1 MCRVEYPFNVFV
13 VLRVCAV
20 LFLEFH
26 RGYIGLWGYEGSG
39 DLRKYAIGKLTQNSG
54 PSPALSASREWIV
67 AFAYWI
73 MRRTQRTHKCIL
85 NFPRP
90 GNRRNAST
98 RIELQYYL
106 NVPYGGLCRRSLRTG
121 VLQAAQDQHTRVR
134 RTVVLPRH
142 PPFMPLPYA
151 HIVYT

>member
-1 MCRVEYPFNVFV
+1 M
-13 VLRVCAV
+13 

-26 RGYIGLWGYEGSG
+26 RGYIGLWRYEGSG

-85 NFPRP
+85 NFPATWQSQECIYP
-90 GNRRNAST
+90 NRVTILLKCS
-98 RIELQYYL
+98 
-106 NVPYGGLCRRSLRTG
+106 
-121 VLQAAQDQHTRVR
+121 VR
-134 RTVVLPRH
+134 RTLPEESEDRGFASCSR
-142 PPFMPLPYA
+142 PTYESTTNCRPSAAPSVYAPSMCPYS
-151 HIVYT
+151 IYLSLKVTI

>member
-1 MCRVEYPFNVFV
+1 MQC
-13 VLRVCAV
+13 C
-20 LFLEFH
+20 FLEVH

-106 NVPYGGLCRRSLRTG
+106 NVPYGGLCRRSLRDRGFASCSRPTYESTTNCRPS
-121 VLQAAQDQHTRVR
+121 AAPSVYA
-134 RTVVLPRH
+134 PS
-142 PPFMPLPYA
+142 MCPYS
-151 HIVYT
+151 IYLSLKVTI